1 MTNKFSTQ
9 RFTKCQGDFNEQML
23 NDAKLEE
30 LRSKTDRELLILIQ
44 QELDRALTLADVA
57 AHKTSAFHEEAS
69 KAYRK
74 VVTLLLK
81 TPDMGQQDRMRIEA
95 RLKELRLL
103 LDNTPVITK
112 VNGPRVSFVL
122 GRRHGSDERG

>member
-1 MTNKFSTQ
+1 
-9 RFTKCQGDFNEQML
+9 ML